1 MDKHYELI
9 VKTFYDNLEQGKIL
23 GRKCTRCGHV
33 AFPPYLACNEC
44 GYHET
49 EWVETS
55 GKGEVT
61 CVVAQSVLHSD
72 AAINEEFGSY
82 AYCTVKTAEGDEVN
96 TVLLGVKKK
105 ELPALRTR
113 LPLPVTARIVQ
124 RDGYKAVFWE
134 LDK

>member
-33 AFPPYLACNEC
+33 SFPPYLACNEC

-49 EWVETS
+49 EWSETS
-55 GKGEVT
+55 GKGQAT
-61 CVVAQSVLHSD
+61 CLVNQSVLHSD
-72 AAINEEFGSY
+72 AALSKEFGGYVY
-82 AYCTVKTAEGDEVN
+82 AIVKTEEGDEVN

-105 ELPALRTR
+105 QLPELRER
-113 LPLPVTARIVQ
+113 LPLPVKAKIVR
-124 RDGYKAVFWE
+124 RDGYSVVFWE
-134 LDK
+134 LDD